1 MDILLK
7 EFQSWKKENSP
18 FYSELKE
25 HGSVL
30 YDRFVP
36 VYEVLNFL
44 DSEITEMRLVPD
56 DDLDKIFS
64 VGYEY
69 LNDQVQTCIMYL
81 ETYFK
86 KDLHEF
92 MHYDLVVNALL
103 YLEDVR
109 YELHE
114 QNLNPNNEEID
125 MLVEELESML
135 AEKKPV
141 PDTFNL
147 YVDDVLQKAIGEE
160 KFQFVGI
167 IDIFVNVAETLGLYL
182 DEDEDILIGKELEG
196 EGQ

>member
-1 MDILLK
+1 MDSLLK
-7 EFQSWKKENSP
+7 EFRSWKKENSH

-25 HGSVL
+25 HKSVL

-44 DSEITEMRLVPD
+44 ESEITEMRLKPD

-69 LNDQVQTCIMYL
+69 LNDQFQTCMMYL

-86 KDLHEF
+86 QDLHAF

-109 YELHE
+109 YELSE

-141 PDTFNL
+141 LDTFNL
-147 YVDDVLQKAIGEE
+147 YVDDVLQKTIGEE

-182 DEDEDILIGKELEG
+182 DDDEEILIGKELEG